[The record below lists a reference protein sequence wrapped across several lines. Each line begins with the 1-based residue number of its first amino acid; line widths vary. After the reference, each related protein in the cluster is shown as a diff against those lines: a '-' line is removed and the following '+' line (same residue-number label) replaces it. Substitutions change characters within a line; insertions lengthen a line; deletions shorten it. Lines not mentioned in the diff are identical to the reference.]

1 MDRQTQTRIYDA
13 IAQVLTNQGKIKE
26 AVEEVVA
33 ERTDKAGRDLSQ
45 VESMERW
52 LKPLKELLESSVS
65 PNAKQQFIREY
76 TLWVRSFGQFY
87 QAAIRS
93 NPGLAEVFGT
103 LEDAFNIQVKIQT
116 GKNTKN
122 AKDIRKESVIKE
134 AEGEST
140 EFVDTFIDM
149 IQKIPSS
156 SLKSRFAYQFER
168 WKRENPTEVSQLE
181 RNSPTINSFLDKIL
195 TTINPDIDQD
205 VADTELPADEAD
217 VDQEA
222 QNKGA

>member
-103 LEDAFNIQVKIQT
+103 LEDAFNIQVKIQN
-116 GKNTKN
+116 GKTTKN

-217 VDQEA
+217 VDQEV

>member
-52 LKPLKELLESSVS
+52 LKPLKELLESSLS

>member
-1 MDRQTQTRIYDA
+1 MDRQTQTRVYDA
-13 IAQVLTNQGKIKE
+13 IAQVLTNQGRIKE
-26 AVEEVVA
+26 AVESVVS

-76 TLWVRSFGQFY
+76 TMWVRSFGQFY

-116 GKNTKN
+116 GKTTKN
-122 AKDIRKESVIKE
+122 AKDVRKESVIKE
-134 AEGEST
+134 AEGDSD

-168 WKRENPTEVSQLE
+168 WKRENPTEVAQLE

>member
-87 QAAIRS
+87 QAANRS

>member
-1 MDRQTQTRIYDA
+1 MDRQTQTRVYDA
-13 IAQVLTNQGKIKE
+13 IAQVLTNQGRIKE
-26 AVEEVVA
+26 AVESVVS

-76 TLWVRSFGQFY
+76 TMWVRSFGQFY
-87 QAAIRS
+87 SAAIKS

-103 LEDAFNIQVKIQT
+103 LEDAFNIQVKIQN
-116 GKNTKN
+116 GKTTKN
-122 AKDIRKESVIKE
+122 AKDVRKEYVIKE
-134 AEGEST
+134 AEGDSD

-168 WKRENPTEVSQLE
+168 WKRENPTEVAQLE
-181 RNSPTINSFLDKIL
+181 RNSPTINSFLEKIL

-205 VADTELPADEAD
+205 VADTEVPADE
-217 VDQEA
+217 VDANSEV
-222 QNKGA
+222 QNKGV